1 MPIPD
6 LDRVLFN
13 GDEKVFV
20 INPQKTQPALRNVAK
35 AIEVADCVMLWATR
49 EAHLP
54 KYKDRIEALLP
65 ETLLW
70 VCYPKLG
77 RLETDLGRDKLWM
90 WMKAHGFEGVRLVSV
105 DDTWAAAS
113 FRKVAERRGCG
124 DSTQPAMQTP
134 ALRSA
139 NR

>member
-1 MPIPD
+1 MPLPD

-13 GDEKVFV
+13 ADEKVFV
-20 INPQKTQPALRNVAK
+20 LNPQKNQPALRNVAK
-35 AIEVADCVMLWATR
+35 AMEVADAVMLWASR

-54 KYKDRIEALLP
+54 KYQARFEELLP

-90 WMKAHGFEGVRLVSV
+90 WMKAHGFEGVRLLSI
-105 DDTWAAAS
+105 DDTWSAAS
-113 FRKVAERRGCG
+113 FRKVVDRAGCG
-124 DSTQPAMQTP
+124 DPPHPALQTP
-134 ALRSA
+134 ARRSA
-139 NR
+139 SR